1 MSDAA
6 VPRVQDIQHLWPQAL
21 VIAAAITGF
30 FWSAAFVRRRLVRG
44 EPLVAERPHP
54 LVPWEAGDVAL
65 VVVGYLLA
73 ATLMA
78 RGMPESRP
86 VIDRLVGNA
95 VLSLG
100 TMLAGIAWLRF
111 RGADWPALGFP
122 GGRLRDDLTLACRGL
137 GLVVLPLLMMAA
149 ALNALVKYEHPIVD
163 FLDGRRDLAAAAL
176 VVVSAVVVAPL
187 AEEFFFRRVLQGWL
201 EKHFADET
209 GVAVA
214 LSAIAFASAHAGQGL
229 AFLPLFPLALVL
241 GLIAERTGSIVPGV
255 LLHAMFNAVSVFLLL
270 AQPGRAAAS

>member
-1 MSDAA
+1 MSD
-6 VPRVQDIQHLWPQAL
+6 VVTPHLQDAWPQAL
-21 VIAAAITGF
+21 VLAAAFLGF
-30 FWSAAFVRRRLVRG
+30 LWSAAFVRRRMARG
-44 EPLVAERPHP
+44 EPLVAARPHAQ
-54 LVPWEAGDVAL
+54 VPWEAGDVAV
-65 VVVGYLLA
+65 VVVGYLVA
-73 ATLMA
+73 ATLMT

-122 GGRLRDDLTLACRGL
+122 GGRLRDDLAVACRAL
-137 GLVVLPLLMMAA
+137 GLVVFPLLMAAA
-149 ALNALVKYEHPIVD
+149 ALNAIVTYDHPIVN
-163 FLDGRRDLAAAAL
+163 FLDGRRDLVAAAL

-187 AEEFFFRRVLQGWL
+187 TEEFFFRRILQGWL
-201 EKHFADET
+201 EKHFADES

-241 GLIAERTGSIVPGV
+241 GLIAERTGSIVPCV

-270 AQPGRAAAS
+270 AQPGRGAAG

>member
-1 MSDAA
+1 MSDLAA
-6 VPRVQDIQHLWPQAL
+6 PQLQDAWPQAL
-21 VIAAAITGF
+21 VLVSALVGF
-30 FWSAAFVRRRLVRG
+30 LWSAAFVWRRRSRG

-54 LVPWEAGDVAL
+54 RVTWEAGDVAL

-73 ATLMA
+73 ASLMA
-78 RGMPESRP
+78 GRAPESRP
-86 VIDRLVGNA
+86 LVDRLVGNA

-122 GGRLRDDLTLACRGL
+122 GGRVRDDLALAVRAL
-137 GLVVLPLLMMAA
+137 GLVVLPLLMAAA
-149 ALNALVKYEHPIVD
+149 ALNAIVTYDHPIVN
-163 FLDGRRDLAAAAL
+163 FLDGRRDLVAAAV

-187 AEEFFFRRVLQGWL
+187 TEEFFFRRVLQGWL
-201 EKHFADET
+201 EKHFADEA

-241 GLIAERTGSIVPGV
+241 GLLVERTGSIVPSV
-255 LLHAMFNAVSVFLLL
+255 LLHALFNAVSVFLLL
-270 AQPGRAAAS
+270 AQSAAGAAG

>member
-1 MSDAA
+1 MSD
-6 VPRVQDIQHLWPQAL
+6 VVTPHLQDAWPQAL
-21 VIAAAITGF
+21 VLAAAFLGF
-30 FWSAAFVRRRLVRG
+30 LWSAAFVRRRMARG
-44 EPLVAERPHP
+44 EPLVAARPHAQ
-54 LVPWEAGDVAL
+54 VPWEAGDVAL
-65 VVVGYLLA
+65 VVVGYLVA
-73 ATLMA
+73 ATLMT

-122 GGRLRDDLTLACRGL
+122 GGRLRDDLAVACRAL
-137 GLVVLPLLMMAA
+137 GLVVFPLLMAAA
-149 ALNALVKYEHPIVD
+149 ALNTIVTYDHPIVN
-163 FLDGRRDLAAAAL
+163 FLDGRRDLVAAAL
-176 VVVSAVVVAPL
+176 VVISAVVVAPL
-187 AEEFFFRRVLQGWL
+187 TEEFFFRRILQGWL

-229 AFLPLFPLALVL
+229 AFLPLFPLALIL
-241 GLIAERTGSIVPGV
+241 GLIAERTGSIVPCV

-270 AQPGRAAAS
+270 AQPGRGAAG

>member
-1 MSDAA
+1 MSDVAA
-6 VPRVQDIQHLWPQAL
+6 PQLQEAWPQAL
-21 VIAAAITGF
+21 VLAAALAGF
-30 FWSAAFVRRRLVRG
+30 LWSLAFVRQRLVRG
-44 EPLVAERPHP
+44 EPLVAARPHAQ
-54 LVPWEAGDVAL
+54 VPWEAGDVAV

-73 ATLMA
+73 ATLMT

-86 VIDRLVGNA
+86 VIDRLVANA

-111 RGADWPALGFP
+111 RGADWQALGFP
-122 GGRLRDDLTLACRGL
+122 GGRLRDDLAVACRAL
-137 GLVVLPLLMMAA
+137 GLVVFPLLMAAA
-149 ALNALVKYEHPIVD
+149 ALNAFVKYEHPIVN
-163 FLDGRRDLAAAAL
+163 FLDGRRDLVAAAL

-187 AEEFFFRRVLQGWL
+187 TEEFFFRRVLQGWL
-201 EKHFADET
+201 EKHFGDEK

-241 GLIAERTGSIVPGV
+241 GLVAERTGSIVPCV
-255 LLHAMFNAVSVFLLL
+255 FLHAMFNAVSVFLLL
-270 AQPGRAAAS
+270 AQPGRGAAG

>member
-1 MSDAA
+1 MSDVAA
-6 VPRVQDIQHLWPQAL
+6 PQLQEAWPQAL
-21 VIAAAITGF
+21 VLAAALAGF
-30 FWSAAFVRRRLVRG
+30 LWSLAFVRQRLVRG
-44 EPLVAERPHP
+44 EPLVAARPHAQ
-54 LVPWEAGDVAL
+54 VPWEAGDVAV

-73 ATLMA
+73 ATLMT

-86 VIDRLVGNA
+86 VIDRLVANA

-122 GGRLRDDLTLACRGL
+122 GGRLRDDLAVACRAL
-137 GLVVLPLLMMAA
+137 GLVVFPLLMAAA
-149 ALNALVKYEHPIVD
+149 ALNAFVMYEQPIVHV
-163 FLDGRRDLAAAAL
+163 LDGPRDRLAAAL
-176 VVVSAVVVAPL
+176 VVVTAVVVAPL
-187 AEEFFFRRVLQGWL
+187 TEEFFFRRVLQGWL
-201 EKHFADET
+201 EKHFGDEK

-241 GLIAERTGSIVPGV
+241 GLVAERTGSIVPCV

-270 AQPGRAAAS
+270 AQPGRGAAG

>member
-1 MSDAA
+1 MSDLAA
-6 VPRVQDIQHLWPQAL
+6 PQLQDAWPQAL
-21 VIAAAITGF
+21 VLVSALVGF
-30 FWSAAFVRRRLVRG
+30 VWSAAFVWRSRSRG

-54 LVPWEAGDVAL
+54 RVTWEAGDVAL

-78 RGMPESRP
+78 GRAAESRP
-86 VIDRLVGNA
+86 LVDRLVGNA

-122 GGRLRDDLTLACRGL
+122 GGRVRDDLALAVRAL
-137 GLVVLPLLMMAA
+137 GLVVLPLLMAAA
-149 ALNALVKYEHPIVD
+149 ALNAIVKYDHPIVN
-163 FLDGRRDLAAAAL
+163 FLGGRRDLVAAAV

-187 AEEFFFRRVLQGWL
+187 TEEFFFRRVLQGWL
-201 EKHFADET
+201 EKHFADEA

-214 LSAIAFASAHAGQGL
+214 LSAIAFAAAHAGQGL

-241 GLIAERTGSIVPGV
+241 GLLVERTGSIVPSV
-255 LLHAMFNAVSVFLLL
+255 LLHALFNAVSVFLLL
-270 AQPGRAAAS
+270 AQSAAGSPG

>member
-1 MSDAA
+1 MSDLAA
-6 VPRVQDIQHLWPQAL
+6 PQLQDAWPQAL
-21 VIAAAITGF
+21 VLATALVGF
-30 FWSAAFVRRRLVRG
+30 LWSVAFVWRRRSRG

-54 LVPWEAGDVAL
+54 RVTWEAGDVAL

-78 RGMPESRP
+78 GRAAESRP
-86 VIDRLVGNA
+86 LVDRLVGNA

-122 GGRLRDDLTLACRGL
+122 GGRVRDDLALAVRAL
-137 GLVVLPLLMMAA
+137 GLVVLPLLMAAA
-149 ALNALVKYEHPIVD
+149 ALNAIVTYDHPIVN
-163 FLDGRRDLAAAAL
+163 FLGGRRDLVAAAV

-187 AEEFFFRRVLQGWL
+187 TEEFFFRRVLQGWL
-201 EKHFADET
+201 EKHFADEA

-214 LSAIAFASAHAGQGL
+214 LSAIAFAAAHAGQGL

-241 GLIAERTGSIVPGV
+241 GLLVERTGSIVPSV
-255 LLHAMFNAVSVFLLL
+255 LLHALFNAVSVFLLL
-270 AQPGRAAAS
+270 AQSAAGAAG

>member
-1 MSDAA
+1 MSDGV
-6 VPRVQDIQHLWPQAL
+6 VPNVQDAWPQAL
-21 VIAAAITGF
+21 VLAAALAGF
-30 FWSAAFVRRRLVRG
+30 LWSAAFVRRRLVRG
-44 EPLVAERPHP
+44 EPLVATRPHP
-54 LVPWEAGDVAL
+54 LVPWEAGDVAV

-73 ATLMA
+73 ATLMT

-100 TMLAGIAWLRF
+100 TMLAGIAWLQF

-122 GGRLRDDLTLACRGL
+122 GGRLRDDLAVACRAL
-137 GLVVLPLLMMAA
+137 GLVVLPLLMVAA
-149 ALNALVKYEHPIVD
+149 ALNALVKYDHPIVN
-163 FLDGRRDLAAAAL
+163 FLDGRRDLVAAAL

-187 AEEFFFRRVLQGWL
+187 TEEFFFRRVLQGWL
-201 EKHFADET
+201 EKHFGDEKV
-209 GVAVA
+209 VAVA

-229 AFLPLFPLALVL
+229 AFLPLFPLAMVL
-241 GLIAERTGSIVPGV
+241 GLIAERTGSIVPCI

-270 AQPGRAAAS
+270 AQSGRGSAG

>member
-1 MSDAA
+1 MSD
-6 VPRVQDIQHLWPQAL
+6 VVTPHLQDAWPQAL
-21 VIAAAITGF
+21 VLAAAFLGF
-30 FWSAAFVRRRLVRG
+30 LWSAASVRGRMARG
-44 EPLVAERPHP
+44 EPLVAARPHAQ
-54 LVPWEAGDVAL
+54 VPWEAGDVAL
-65 VVVGYLLA
+65 VVVGYLVA
-73 ATLMA
+73 ATLMT

-122 GGRLRDDLTLACRGL
+122 GGRLRDDLAVACRAL
-137 GLVVLPLLMMAA
+137 GLVVFPLLMAAA
-149 ALNALVKYEHPIVD
+149 ALNAIVTYDHPIVN
-163 FLDGRRDLAAAAL
+163 FLDGRRDLVAAAL
-176 VVVSAVVVAPL
+176 VVISAVVVAPL
-187 AEEFFFRRVLQGWL
+187 TEEFFFRRILQGWL
-201 EKHFADET
+201 EKHFADES

-241 GLIAERTGSIVPGV
+241 GLIAERTGSIVPCV

-270 AQPGRAAAS
+270 AQPGRGAAG

>member
-1 MSDAA
+1 MSD
-6 VPRVQDIQHLWPQAL
+6 VVTPHLQDAWPQAL
-21 VIAAAITGF
+21 VLAAAFLGF
-30 FWSAAFVRRRLVRG
+30 LWSAAFVRRRMARG
-44 EPLVAERPHP
+44 EPLVAARPHAQ
-54 LVPWEAGDVAL
+54 VPWEAGDVAV
-65 VVVGYLLA
+65 VVVGYLVA
-73 ATLMA
+73 ATLMT

-122 GGRLRDDLTLACRGL
+122 GGRLRDDLAVACRAL
-137 GLVVLPLLMMAA
+137 GLVVFPLLMAAA
-149 ALNALVKYEHPIVD
+149 ALNAIVTYDHPIVN
-163 FLDGRRDLAAAAL
+163 FLDGRRDLVAAAL
-176 VVVSAVVVAPL
+176 VVISAVVVAPL
-187 AEEFFFRRVLQGWL
+187 TEEFFFRRILQGWL
-201 EKHFADET
+201 EKHFADES

-241 GLIAERTGSIVPGV
+241 GLIAERTGSIVPCV

-270 AQPGRAAAS
+270 AQPGRGAAG

>member
-1 MSDAA
+1 MSD
-6 VPRVQDIQHLWPQAL
+6 VVTPHLQDAWPQAL
-21 VIAAAITGF
+21 VLAAAFLGF
-30 FWSAAFVRRRLVRG
+30 LWSAAFVRGRMARG
-44 EPLVAERPHP
+44 EPLVAARPHAQ
-54 LVPWEAGDVAL
+54 VPWEAGDVAL
-65 VVVGYLLA
+65 VVVGYLVA
-73 ATLMA
+73 ATLMT

-122 GGRLRDDLTLACRGL
+122 GGRLRDDLAVACRAL
-137 GLVVLPLLMMAA
+137 GLVVFPLLMAAA
-149 ALNALVKYEHPIVD
+149 ALNAIVTYDHPIVN
-163 FLDGRRDLAAAAL
+163 FLDGRRDLVAAAL
-176 VVVSAVVVAPL
+176 VVISAVVVAPL
-187 AEEFFFRRVLQGWL
+187 TEEFFFRRILQGWL
-201 EKHFADET
+201 EKHFADES

-241 GLIAERTGSIVPGV
+241 GLIAERTGSIVPCV

-270 AQPGRAAAS
+270 AQPGRGAAG

>member
-1 MSDAA
+1 MSD
-6 VPRVQDIQHLWPQAL
+6 VVTPHLQDAWPQAL
-21 VIAAAITGF
+21 VLAAAFLGF
-30 FWSAAFVRRRLVRG
+30 LWSAAFVRRRMARG
-44 EPLVAERPHP
+44 EPLVAARPHAQ
-54 LVPWEAGDVAL
+54 VPWEAGDVAL
-65 VVVGYLLA
+65 VVVGYLVV
-73 ATLMA
+73 ATLMT

-122 GGRLRDDLTLACRGL
+122 GGRLRDDLAVACRAL
-137 GLVVLPLLMMAA
+137 GLVVFPLLMAAA
-149 ALNALVKYEHPIVD
+149 ALNAIVTYDHPIVN
-163 FLDGRRDLAAAAL
+163 FLDGRRDLVAAAL
-176 VVVSAVVVAPL
+176 VVISAVVVAPL
-187 AEEFFFRRVLQGWL
+187 TEEFFFRRILQGWL
-201 EKHFADET
+201 EKHFADES

-241 GLIAERTGSIVPGV
+241 GLIAERTGSIVPCV

-270 AQPGRAAAS
+270 AQPGRGAAG

>member
-1 MSDAA
+1 MSDVAA
-6 VPRVQDIQHLWPQAL
+6 PQLQDAWPQAL
-21 VIAAAITGF
+21 VLVSALVGF
-30 FWSAAFVRRRLVRG
+30 LWSAAFVWRRRSRG

-54 LVPWEAGDVAL
+54 RVTWEAGDVAL

-73 ATLMA
+73 ASLMA
-78 RGMPESRP
+78 GRAPESRP
-86 VIDRLVGNA
+86 LVDRLVGNA

-122 GGRLRDDLTLACRGL
+122 GGRVRDDLALAVRAL
-137 GLVVLPLLMMAA
+137 GLVVLPLLMAAA
-149 ALNALVKYEHPIVD
+149 ALNAIVTYDHPIVN
-163 FLDGRRDLAAAAL
+163 FLDGRRDLVAAAV

-187 AEEFFFRRVLQGWL
+187 TEEFFFRRVLQGWL
-201 EKHFADET
+201 EKHFADEA

-241 GLIAERTGSIVPGV
+241 GLLVERTGSIVPSV
-255 LLHAMFNAVSVFLLL
+255 LLHALFNAVSVFLLL
-270 AQPGRAAAS
+270 AQSAAGAAG

>member
-1 MSDAA
+1 MSDVA
-6 VPRVQDIQHLWPQAL
+6 VPGLQDVWPQAL
-21 VIAAAITGF
+21 VIATAIAGF
-30 FWSAAFVRRRLVRG
+30 LWSAAFVRRRLARG

-78 RGMPESRP
+78 RGMAGSKP

-100 TMLAGIAWLRF
+100 TMLGGISWLRF

-122 GGRLRDDLTLACRGL
+122 GGRLREDMTLACRGL

-149 ALNALVKYEHPIVD
+149 ALNAFVKYDHPIVN
-163 FLDGRRDLAAAAL
+163 FLDGRRDLVAAA
-176 VVVSAVVVAPL
+176 VVLVSAVVIAPL
-187 AEEFFFRRVLQGWL
+187 TEEFFFRRVLQGWL
-201 EKHFADET
+201 EKHFADEA

-241 GLIAERTGSIVPGV
+241 GLIAERTGTIVPCI

-270 AQPGRAAAS
+270 AQPGRGASG

>member
-1 MSDAA
+1 MSDVAA
-6 VPRVQDIQHLWPQAL
+6 PQLQDAWPQAL
-21 VIAAAITGF
+21 VLVSALVGF
-30 FWSAAFVRRRLVRG
+30 LWSAAFVWRRRSRG

-54 LVPWEAGDVAL
+54 RVTWEAGDVAL

-73 ATLMA
+73 ASLMA
-78 RGMPESRP
+78 GRAPESRP
-86 VIDRLVGNA
+86 LVDRLVGNA

-122 GGRLRDDLTLACRGL
+122 GGRVRDDLALAVRAL
-137 GLVVLPLLMMAA
+137 GLVVLPLLMAAA
-149 ALNALVKYEHPIVD
+149 ALNAIVKYDHPIVN
-163 FLDGRRDLAAAAL
+163 FLDGRRDLVAAAV
-176 VVVSAVVVAPL
+176 VVVSAVIVAPL
-187 AEEFFFRRVLQGWL
+187 TEEFFFRRVLQGWL
-201 EKHFADET
+201 EKHFADEA

-241 GLIAERTGSIVPGV
+241 GLLVERTGSIVPSV
-255 LLHAMFNAVSVFLLL
+255 LLHALFNAVSVFLLL
-270 AQPGRAAAS
+270 AQSAAGAAA

>member
-1 MSDAA
+1 MSD
-6 VPRVQDIQHLWPQAL
+6 VVTPHLQDAWPQAL
-21 VIAAAITGF
+21 VLAAAFLGF
-30 FWSAAFVRRRLVRG
+30 LWSAAFVRRRMARG
-44 EPLVAERPHP
+44 EPLVAARPHAQ
-54 LVPWEAGDVAL
+54 VPWEAGDVAL
-65 VVVGYLLA
+65 VVVGYLVA
-73 ATLMA
+73 ATLMT

-122 GGRLRDDLTLACRGL
+122 GGRLRDDLAVACRAL
-137 GLVVLPLLMMAA
+137 GLVVFPLLMAAA
-149 ALNALVKYEHPIVD
+149 ALNAIVTYDHPIVN
-163 FLDGRRDLAAAAL
+163 FLDGRRDLVAAAL
-176 VVVSAVVVAPL
+176 VVISAVVVAPL
-187 AEEFFFRRVLQGWL
+187 TEEFFFRRILQGWL
-201 EKHFADET
+201 EKHFADES

-241 GLIAERTGSIVPGV
+241 GLIAERTGSIVPCV

-270 AQPGRAAAS
+270 AQPGRGAAG